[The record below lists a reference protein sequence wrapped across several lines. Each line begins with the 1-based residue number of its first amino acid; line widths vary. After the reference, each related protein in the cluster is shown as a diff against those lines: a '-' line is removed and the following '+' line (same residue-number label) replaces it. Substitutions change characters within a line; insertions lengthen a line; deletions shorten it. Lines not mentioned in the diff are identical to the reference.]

1 MKKIKNFLNKFM
13 QDRYGVDMLNQ
24 TLVYI
29 GLIFSIIAVLVQNP
43 NGRRIFQNLTLVVI
57 LYAVFRMLSKNINK
71 RYQENIKFVKATKPI
86 RAEIQILRLKWR
98 DRKEYKY
105 VRCDNCK
112 NVMRVPKNKGKIKIK
127 CRKCGN
133 EFIKRV

>member
-1 MKKIKNFLNKFM
+1 MK
-13 QDRYGVDMLNQ
+13 DRYGVDRFTQ
-24 TLVYI
+24 VLVYLAFI
-29 GLIFSIIAVLVQNP
+29 LSCIAILVQNP
-43 NGRRIFQNLTLVVI
+43 NASAILQNITLIIVLYSLFRI
-57 LYAVFRMLSKNINK
+57 LSKNFNK
-71 RYQENIKFVKATKPI
+71 RYQENIKFMKATKPI
-86 RAEIQILRLKWR
+86 RAELQLLKLRWR

-112 NVMRVPKNKGKIKIK
+112 NVMRVPKNKGRIKIK

>member
-1 MKKIKNFLNKFM
+1 M
-13 QDRYGVDMLNQ
+13 
-24 TLVYI
+24 
-29 GLIFSIIAVLVQNP
+29 
-43 NGRRIFQNLTLVVI
+43 
-57 LYAVFRMLSKNINK
+57 
-71 RYQENIKFVKATKPI
+71 KATKPI
-86 RAEIQILRLKWR
+86 RAELQLLKLRWR

-112 NVMRVPKNKGKIKIK
+112 NVMRVPKNKGRIKIK